1 MNSLKT
7 EIIKKLSVIKY
18 PGFNRDIVSFGIVK
32 DIIIDNQ
39 DSVKILLSINTNN
52 EDHKQQIK
60 ESILSLINKEYNFK
74 NILIDYIE
82 DVSSEKNN
90 KLDIKNII
98 AVASC
103 KGGVGKSTFSLNLAC
118 ELSKKYK

>member
-1 MNSLKT
+1 MNKKEVLEKLKS
-7 EIIKKLSVIKY
+7 ISY

-52 EDHKQQIK
+52 KDHKQQIK

-74 NILIDYIE
+74 NILVDYIE
-82 DVSSEKNN
+82 DV
-90 KLDIKNII
+90 
-98 AVASC
+98 
-103 KGGVGKSTFSLNLAC
+103 
-118 ELSKKYK
+118 

>member
-7 EIIKKLSVIKY
+7 EIIKKLSAIKY

-52 EDHKQQIK
+52 DNHKQQIK
-60 ESILSLINKEYNFK
+60 ESILSLINKEYNFYENFTYISAINYFH
-74 NILIDYIE
+74 NIRGPP
-82 DVSSEKNN
+82 
-90 KLDIKNII
+90 
-98 AVASC
+98 A
-103 KGGVGKSTFSLNLAC
+103 
-118 ELSKKYK
+118 LS